1 MANINVRGISDRT
14 KEALRVRAAKA
25 GMSLEAYAR
34 RALQKA
40 ASANGDE
47 TKALVDLAK
56 KHFGAAG
63 GVELDLP
70 PRSSRRAPPDFA
82 SSGARGF
89 AQARRD
95 KSND

>member
-40 ASANGDE
+40 AMADRDE
-47 TKALVDLAK
+47 PTALVDLAR

-82 SSGARGF
+82 
-89 AQARRD
+89 
-95 KSND
+95 

>member
-40 ASANGDE
+40 AVTSGDE
-47 TKALVDLAK
+47 PKPLMDLAAK
-56 KHFGAAG
+56 YFGAKG
-63 GVELDLP
+63 GVELDASQ
-70 PRSSRRAPPDFA
+70 RSTLREPVDF
-82 SSGARGF
+82 S
-89 AQARRD
+89 
-95 KSND
+95 

>member
-1 MANINVRGISDRT
+1 MANINVRGLPVRT

-40 ASANGDE
+40 AMAGHDE
-47 TKALVDLAK
+47 PKPLLDLAK

-63 GVELDLP
+63 GVELELP
-70 PRSSRRAPPDFA
+70 ARSSRRRPPEFA
-82 SSGARGF
+82 
-89 AQARRD
+89 
-95 KSND
+95 